1 MKKYPETPIRHAP
14 KGLCPISSHPTGD
27 SASNRRV
34 STRVYD
40 VIVVGA
46 GISGL
51 LSALALSKEGNSVL
65 VLEKTKFIGGNCRT
79 YEVNDTGYFVDSG
92 VHAVTCLKNGPLVT
106 LMNKYFSIVP
116 KFVPHGHYYVRDEK
130 SLKKFPN
137 TFQDL
142 VRFSFLPRKEKLILS
157 KLVIE
162 AMARMSQLKKTDV
175 SVYDYVQKYAFSEH
189 TLRFLDA
196 VSYFLSGVSMKETP
210 VWRII
215 TGGGLIEENEHRL
228 HKKITNIARIAINS
242 TYEEQGY
249 PRGGI
254 GNLVHCIL
262 HSASKNMKVQTSEK
276 VIKIRRTGKSFV
288 VQTSKESY
296 TSGMVVYSAEAK
308 KLAEVADMPAK
319 WAASAKK
326 IRQSKSITLWLG
338 LKKPLKSFSYKGS
351 EVWFRSGVSYWAMPV
366 SNYDSCLTPKG
377 KQLVGFSTFM
387 PYEEDAA
394 AYEKK
399 LLETIYS
406 AIPEVKGNIEMKHVQ
421 IMVPE
426 KGAVSVG
433 VKFPPVNTPIKNLYL
448 VGTDADMRSMGITR
462 ASYSVVEMLKIYNSK
477 KTKTRKTKNTSQSRY
492 QRELLQPLADI
503 RQRLPASMARVRQGL
518 RQ

>member
-1 MKKYPETPIRHAP
+1 ME
-14 KGLCPISSHPTGD
+14 
-27 SASNRRV
+27 
-34 STRVYD
+34 
-40 VIVVGA
+40 
-46 GISGL
+46 
-51 LSALALSKEGNSVL
+51 
-65 VLEKTKFIGGNCRT
+65 
-79 YEVNDTGYFVDSG
+79 
-92 VHAVTCLKNGPLVT
+92 
-106 LMNKYFSIVP
+106 KYFSIVP
-116 KFVPHGHYYVRDEK
+116 KFVPHGHYYVRDK
-130 SLKKFPN
+130 NSLKKFPN

-142 VRFSFLPRKEKLILS
+142 ARFSFLPRKEKLILS

-162 AMARMSQLKKTDV
+162 AMARMKQMKKTDV

-196 VSYFLSGVSMKETP
+196 LSYFLSGVSMKETP

-215 TGGGLIEENEHRL
+215 TGGGLVEENEHRL

-262 HSASKNMKVQTSEK
+262 QSAPKNMDVRAQEE
-276 VIKIRRTGKSFV
+276 VVKIRRIGKTFEV
-288 VQTSKESY
+288 VTSKATY
-296 TSGMVVYSAEAK
+296 VSGIVVYSAEAK
-308 KLAEVADMPAK
+308 KLAEVAGMPAK
-319 WAASAKK
+319 WAVSAKK

-338 LKKPLKSFSYKGS
+338 LKKPLNALSYKGS
-351 EVWFRSGVSYWAMPV
+351 EVWFSKGISYWAMPV
-366 SNYDSCLTPKG
+366 SNYDPHLAPKG
-377 KQLVGFSTFM
+377 KQLVGFSTFI

-399 LLETIYS
+399 LLETICS
-406 AIPEVKGNIEMKHVQ
+406 AIPEVKDNIEMKHVQ

-433 VKFPPVNTPIKNLYL
+433 VKFPPVKTPIKNLYL

-462 ASYSVVEMLKIYNSK
+462 ASYSVIELLKIYNSK
-477 KTKTRKTKNTSQSRY
+477 KTPQTKHASQIRY
-492 QRELLQPLADI
+492 RRELLRPLKGI
-503 RQRLPASMARVRQGL
+503 RQRLPASMARVRRGL
-518 RQ
+518 LQ

>member
-1 MKKYPETPIRHAP
+1 MKKY
-14 KGLCPISSHPTGD
+14 
-27 SASNRRV
+27 
-34 STRVYD
+34 D
-40 VIVVGA
+40 VVVVGA

-65 VLEKTKFIGGNCRT
+65 VLEKTKLVGGNCRT
-79 YEVNDTGYFVDSG
+79 YEVGDTGYFVDSG
-92 VHAVTCLKNGPLVT
+92 VHAITGLKKGPLVT
-106 LMNKYFSIVP
+106 LMNKYFSVVP
-116 KFVPHGHYYVRDEK
+116 KFVPHGHYYVRDK
-130 SLKKFPN
+130 NSLKKFPN

-162 AMARMSQLKKTDV
+162 AMASMSQLKKTDV

-210 VWRII
+210 VWRVL
-215 TGGGLIEENEHRL
+215 TGGGLVEENEHRL

-254 GNLVHCIL
+254 KNLVQCIL
-262 HSASKNMKVQTSEK
+262 QSAPKNMKAQTSEE

-296 TSGMVVYSAEAK
+296 ASGMVVYSAEAK
-308 KLAEVADMPAK
+308 KLADVVDMPTK
-319 WAASAKK
+319 WAGSARK

-338 LKKPLKSFSYKGS
+338 LKKPLKAFSYTGS
-351 EVWFRSGVSYWAMPV
+351 EVWFSKGVSYWAMPV
-366 SNYDSCLTPKG
+366 SNYDSSLAPKG
-377 KQLVGFSTFM
+377 KQLIGFSTFM

-399 LLETIYS
+399 LLETICS
-406 AIPEVKGNIEMKHVQ
+406 AIPDVKKNIEMKHVQ

-433 VKFPPVNTPIKNLYL
+433 VKFPSVNTPIKNLYL

-462 ASYSVVEMLKIYNSK
+462 ASYSVVELLKIYNSK
-477 KTKTRKTKNTSQSRY
+477 KVRKTKNTSQSRY
-492 QRELLQPLADI
+492 QRELLQPLKDI
-503 RQRLPASMARVRQGL
+503 RQRLPVSMARVRQGL
-518 RQ
+518 LR

>member
-1 MKKYPETPIRHAP
+1 MKKYHETPIQPRP
-14 KGLCPISSHPTGD
+14 KGVGSVSSYPTEN
-27 SASNRRV
+27 SATKGQV
-34 STRVYD
+34 STVVYD

-65 VLEKTKFIGGNCRT
+65 VLEKTKLIGGNCRT
-79 YEVNDTGYFVDSG
+79 YEVEDTGYFVDSG
-92 VHAVTCLKNGPLVT
+92 VHAITGLKKGPLVT
-106 LMNKYFSIVP
+106 LMDKYFSIVP
-116 KFVPHGHYYVRDEK
+116 KFVPHGHYYVRDEQ
-130 SLKKFPN
+130 SIKKFPN
-137 TFQDL
+137 TFQDII
-142 VRFSFLPRKEKLILS
+142 RFSFIQRKEKLILS

-162 AMARMSQLKKTDV
+162 AMASMRQLKKTDV

-215 TGGGLIEENEHRL
+215 TGGGLVDENEHRL

-254 GNLVHCIL
+254 GNIVHCIL
-262 HSASKNMKVQTSEK
+262 QSAPKNMRVQTSKE

-296 TSGMVVYSAEAK
+296 ASSMVVYSAEAK

-319 WAASAKK
+319 WAVSAKK

-338 LKKPLKSFSYKGS
+338 LKKPLKVLNYKGS

-366 SNYDSCLTPKG
+366 SNYDPYLAPKG
-377 KQLVGFSTFM
+377 KQLIGFSTFM

-399 LLETIYS
+399 LLETISS
-406 AIPEVKGNIEMKHVQ
+406 AIPEIKGNIEMKHVQ

-433 VKFPPVNTPIKNLYL
+433 VKFPSVKTPVKNLYF

-462 ASYSVVEMLKIYNSK
+462 ASYSVVELLKIYNSK

-492 QRELLQPLADI
+492 QREFLQPLKDI
-503 RQRLPASMARVRQGL
+503 RQRLPASMVRVRQGL
-518 RQ
+518 LR

>member
-1 MKKYPETPIRHAP
+1 MKK
-14 KGLCPISSHPTGD
+14 
-27 SASNRRV
+27 
-34 STRVYD
+34 YD

-79 YEVNDTGYFVDSG
+79 YEVDDTGYFVDSG
-92 VHAVTCLKNGPLVT
+92 VHAITCLKNGPLVK
-106 LMNKYFSIVP
+106 LMEKYFSIVP
-116 KFVPHGHYYVRDEK
+116 KFVPHGHYYVRNDNC
-130 SLKKFPN
+130 LKKFPN
-137 TFQDL
+137 TIQGL
-142 VRFSFLPRKEKLILS
+142 ARFGFISKKEKLILS

-162 AMARMSQLKKTDV
+162 AMASMRHLKETDV

-196 VSYFLSGVSMKETP
+196 LSYFLSGVSMKETP

-215 TGGGLIEENEHRL
+215 TGGGLVDENEHRL
-228 HKKITNIARIAINS
+228 HKKITNIARIALNS

-254 GNLVHCIL
+254 GNLVQCIL
-262 HSASKNMKVQTSEK
+262 QSTPKKMDVHVQED
-276 VIKIRRTGKSFV
+276 VLKIRRTGKTFEV
-288 VQTSKESY
+288 VTSKAMY
-296 TSGMVVYSAEAK
+296 VSGIVVYSAEAK
-308 KLAEVADMPAK
+308 KLAEIANMPTK
-319 WAASAKK
+319 WAVSAKK

-338 LKKPLKSFSYKGS
+338 LKKPLKVLDYKGS
-351 EVWFRSGVSYWAMPV
+351 EVWFNKGISYWAMPV
-366 SNYDSCLTPKG
+366 SNYDSHLAPKG

-387 PYEEDAA
+387 PYEEDAT

-399 LLETIYS
+399 LLETICS
-406 AIPEVKGNIEMKHVQ
+406 AIPEIKGNIEMKHAQ

-433 VKFPPVNTPIKNLYL
+433 VKFPSVKTPVKNLYL

-462 ASYSVVEMLKIYNSK
+462 ASYSVIEMLKLYNLK
-477 KTKTRKTKNTSQSRY
+477 KTPKTKHASQNHF
-492 QRELLQPLADI
+492 QRELLRPLAGI
-503 RQRLPASMARVRQGL
+503 RQRLPASMARVRRSLLQ
-518 RQ
+518 